1 MSRIVR
7 SVLAVG
13 ASLAALAGGVTAAVA
28 DEQPAALA
36 AVPAVAAEATA
47 PSAVQLKVEHSGQ
60 CLTIPTVS
68 MRNGAKA
75 IQSACADGADNQ
87 RFDLVPTG
95 AGTFELRAVHSGKC
109 LEAENS
115 GTSAGTLVQQW
126 WCVEAPQ
133 QRWSL
138 AMVDIAKELYELR
151 PAHTPPNVNRCLD
164 IAASGKEDGAS
175 AQLSACNGKA
185 SQKWRLQPITA
196 A

>member
-7 SVLAVG
+7 SVLAAG

-36 AVPAVAAEATA
+36 TA
-47 PSAVQLKVEHSGQ
+47 PLAVQLKVEHSGQ
-60 CLTIPTVS
+60 CLTIPKAG
-68 MRNGAKA
+68 MRNGVNAV
-75 IQSACADGADNQ
+75 QSACADGADSQ
-87 RFDLVPTG
+87 RFDLVSTG
-95 AGTFELRAVHSGKC
+95 AGTFELRAGHSGKC
-109 LEAENS
+109 LDVEGA
-115 GTSAGTLVQQW
+115 GTSSGTLVQQW

-164 IAASGKEDGAS
+164 IASSGKEDGAS

>member
-13 ASLAALAGGVTAAVA
+13 ASFAALAGGVTAAVA

-36 AVPAVAAEATA
+36 AVP
-47 PSAVQLKVEHSGQ
+47 PAVQLKVEHTGQ

-75 IQSACADGADNQ
+75 VQSACVDGADNQ

-95 AGTFELRAVHSGKC
+95 AGTFEVRAVHSGKC
-109 LEAENS
+109 VEAENA

-133 QRWSL
+133 QRWRL

-164 IAASGKEDGAS
+164 IASSGKEDGAS

>member
-13 ASLAALAGGVTAAVA
+13 ASLVALAGGVTAAVA

-36 AVPAVAAEATA
+36 AVPAVAAEAAA
-47 PSAVQLKVEHSGQ
+47 PSVVQLKVEHSGQ
-60 CLTIPTVS
+60 CLTIPAVS
-68 MRNGAKA
+68 LRNGVNAV
-75 IQSACADGADNQ
+75 QSACVDGADNQ
-87 RFDLVPTG
+87 RFNLVPTG
-95 AGTFELRAVHSGKC
+95 AGTFELRAGHSGKC
-109 LEAENS
+109 LDVEGA
-115 GTSAGTLVQQW
+115 GTSSGTLVQQW

-133 QRWSL
+133 QRWRL

-164 IAASGKEDGAS
+164 IASSGKEDGAS